1 MCESRRI
8 VKNRQSKTT
17 TLQSMIENSAKK
29 GCYVSLETENY
40 IIQEEID

>member
-29 GCYVSLETENY
+29 VVMSPWKLK
-40 IIQEEID
+40 II